1 MKLKGYISSR
11 DFMGE
16 RVPQHVQNAY
26 LRAYCSEKKFTFFL
40 SASEYT
46 MNNSYIILKKTI
58 NELNN
63 FDGLIA
69 YSIFQMPYSNSD
81 RTYIFQQLIKCK
93 KKIYFAVE
101 DISIVN
107 ENDIR
112 RVDDLWR
119 IKKTLKYSLNSFKNI
134 NGQ

>member
-26 LRAYCSEKKFTFFL
+26 LRSYCAQKKFIFFL

-46 MNNSYIILKKTI
+46 MNNSYVILKKTI
-58 NELNN
+58 DELSD

-69 YSIFQMPYSNSD
+69 YSLFQMPYD
-81 RTYIFQQLIKCK
+81 DLERTSIFNKLINQN

-101 DISIVN
+101 DISIIFK
-107 ENDIR
+107 EDIAK
-112 RVDDLWR
+112 VDDIWK
-119 IKKTLKYSLNSFKNI
+119 IKKTLKYSLKSFKNI
-134 NGQ
+134 NG

>member
-26 LRAYCSEKKFTFFL
+26 LRTYCAQKKFIFFL

-46 MNNSYIILKKTI
+46 MNNSYVILKKTI
-58 NELNN
+58 DELNN

-69 YSIFQMPYSNSD
+69 YSLFQMPYD
-81 RTYIFQQLIKCK
+81 DFERTSIFKKLISQN

-101 DISIVN
+101 DISIIFK
-107 ENDIR
+107 EDIAR
-112 RVDDLWR
+112 ADDIWK
-119 IKKTLKYSLNSFKNI
+119 IKKTLEYSLKSFKKI
-134 NGQ
+134 NGL

>member
-11 DFMGE
+11 DFMDE

-26 LRAYCSEKKFTFFL
+26 LRSYCAQKKFIFFL

-46 MNNSYIILKKTI
+46 MNNSYVILKKTI
-58 NELNN
+58 DELSD

-69 YSIFQMPYSNSD
+69 YSLFQMPYD
-81 RTYIFQQLIKCK
+81 DLERTSIFNKLINQN

-101 DISIVN
+101 DISIIFK
-107 ENDIR
+107 EDIAK
-112 RVDDLWR
+112 VDDIWK
-119 IKKTLKYSLNSFKNI
+119 IKKTLKYSLKSFKNI
-134 NGQ
+134 NG